1 MPETGLRATAL
12 HDVHERLGAQFT
24 DFAGWDMPVRY
35 SSDLAEHHAV
45 RNSAGIFDL
54 SHMAEIELIGA
65 DAGAALD
72 HAFAGKLSSISI
84 GRAKYTLLLAEDGGV
99 IDDVIVYRLAEQRY
113 WVVANAANRDVVVTQ
128 LRERIA
134 GCDVTLT
141 DLTEQVTLVA
151 VQGPRSQEI
160 VIGALLGD
168 DSGADAAPAAGLTD
182 EDIAGLRYYR
192 SLRGTYRGED
202 LLLARTGYTGEDG
215 FELFV
220 PNALAEDLWNRLVA
234 VGAEA
239 LLPCGLASRDTLRLE
254 AGMPLYGHELSRSI
268 LPAQAGLG
276 GVVALKSKGDFV
288 GRAGIE
294 AAARAGSRVKAPDGN
309 EIGEITSGALAPTLG
324 HPVALAYVAPQLSG
338 EGTALIAD
346 VRGRDLPVT
355 VTALPFYKRS

>member
-1 MPETGLRATAL
+1 MPRTAT
-12 HDVHERLGAQFT
+12 
-24 DFAGWDMPVRY
+24 W
-35 SSDLAEHHAV
+35 SS
-45 RNSAGIFDL
+45 
-54 SHMAEIELIGA
+54 
-65 DAGAALD
+65 
-72 HAFAGKLSSISI
+72 
-84 GRAKYTLLLAEDGGV
+84 
-99 IDDVIVYRLAEQRY
+99 
-113 WVVANAANRDVVVTQ
+113 
-128 LRERIA
+128 
-134 GCDVTLT
+134 
-141 DLTEQVTLVA
+141 LTEQVTLVA

-294 AAARAGSRVKAPDGN
+294 AADLADAPVLVGLVAEGRRAARAGSRVKAPDGN